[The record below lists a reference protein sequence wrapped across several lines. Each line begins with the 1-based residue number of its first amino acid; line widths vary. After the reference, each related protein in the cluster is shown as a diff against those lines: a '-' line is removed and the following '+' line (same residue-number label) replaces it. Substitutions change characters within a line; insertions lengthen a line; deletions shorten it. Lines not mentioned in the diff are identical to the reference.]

1 MIIKSLT
8 YDRLQPLNLA
18 MRNNFVE
25 NLFRFPKFVPGIPWI
40 KQGISLVKLEQTN
53 QYHFYMNSHAGNL
66 FPCEHAEP
74 WKKNHTHF
82 IFAVS
87 LTGNVDLLFRC
98 FELKNDE
105 MNLIS
110 QVSLKV
116 SC

>member
-1 MIIKSLT
+1 MINKSLT
-8 YDRLQPLNLA
+8 YDRLHPLNLA

-66 FPCEHAEP
+66 FPCELAEP
-74 WKKNHTHF
+74 WKKKI

-87 LTGNVDLLFRC
+87 LTGNVDLLFSC
-98 FELKNDE
+98 FELKTDE
-105 MNLIS
+105 INIIS